1 LGRDDPA
8 GNRPANPDHSRSP
21 SLALRD
27 DPMALPLSPVLRFGP
42 GGDFLSDVFADR
54 FAPESSVS
62 AGESGNFDPNS
73 PGSGPGQ
80 DLDGRVPRRPSDS
93 FLAGQDERVSPRS
106 GYADGLSLSDLARRA
121 GGLLVAQRL
130 IAAQA
135 NALRAASALVTSML
149 ATIQRA
155 SEPPRTLRHEPNRKE
170 PARAPDFVRPVSS
183 STLRPRASS
192 AGDQLL
198 LVSPS
203 RSRA

>member
-1 LGRDDPA
+1 
-8 GNRPANPDHSRSP
+8 
-21 SLALRD
+21 
-27 DPMALPLSPVLRFGP
+27 MALPLSPVLRFGP

-54 FAPESSVS
+54 FASESSVS
-62 AGESGNFDPNS
+62 AGESGDFDPNS
-73 PGSGPGQ
+73 PGSGANQ
-80 DLDGRVPRRPSDS
+80 DLGGDMPRRDSDS
-93 FLAGQDERVSPRS
+93 FRARHDDPVSSGS

-135 NALRAASALVTSML
+135 SALRAASALVTSML

-170 PARAPDFVRPVSS
+170 PVRSLEFSRPAPSTPRPCS
-183 STLRPRASS
+183 LS